1 MTNIFGDGISW
12 EKFADEVLEQ
22 TEGIKDRMSFKYE
35 DTKEIFDHIEK
46 YVKFGK
52 VIDCGCHIGRWS
64 ELLKRRG
71 FDYTGIDQSKKAID
85 IALKY
90 FPDTSFHTT
99 LLWEMNFNE
108 EFNLGFC
115 NNVLQHNTLEE
126 KNKILKC
133 IYKALKPNGILFL
146 NESTVLIET
155 KTQLTYK
162 GWIRLMLKHNFIFL
176 ESWHKNGLG
185 LDDNYLFRKQQ
196 DD

>member
-12 EKFADEVLEQ
+12 ETFADEILEQ
-22 TEGIKDRMSFKYE
+22 TKGNTDKISFKYE

-64 ELLKRRG
+64 TLLKSRR
-71 FDYTGIDQSKKAID
+71 FDYTGIDQSKKAIE
-85 IALKY
+85 IAKKY
-90 FPDTSFHTT
+90 FSDTTFYNKF
-99 LLWEMNFNE
+99 LWEITFNE
-108 EFNLGFC
+108 EFDLGFC
-115 NNVLQHNTLEE
+115 NNVLQHNILEE

-133 IYKALKPNGILFL
+133 IYRALKPNGILFI
-146 NESTVLIET
+146 NESTVLSET

-176 ESWHKNGLG
+176 ESWHKNNLG
-185 LDDNYLFRKQQ
+185 LNDSYLFKKQQ